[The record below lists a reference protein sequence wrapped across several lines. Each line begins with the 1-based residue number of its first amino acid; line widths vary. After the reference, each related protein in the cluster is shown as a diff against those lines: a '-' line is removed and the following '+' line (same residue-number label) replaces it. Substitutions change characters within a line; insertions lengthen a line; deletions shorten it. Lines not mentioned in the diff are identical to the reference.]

1 MLATRE
7 LAVGTKL
14 HATYK
19 KTVYTCEV
27 VGPLE
32 GNTTPQGNRYRL
44 EDGREFKSLSSAG
57 KAVMNGMAVNGWRF
71 WSQEGEIPSVKT
83 VKPTKVKAVSPAKVQ
98 QIRRTRSQKGTPE
111 GQVKWACSSCMSTFL
126 VEGDATPDA
135 CPDGHPREVVDDLA
149 NVS

>member
-1 MLATRE
+1 MAIDGGLRNK

-14 HATYK
+14 VARYK
-19 KTVYTCEV
+19 GADYEVEV
-27 VGPLE
+27 VASDE
-32 GNTTPQGNRYRL
+32 GKRRYRFA
-44 EDGREFKSLSSAG
+44 DGREFKSPSAAAS
-57 KAVMNGMAVNGWRF
+57 AVMGGQAANGWRF

>member
-1 MLATRE
+1 MIDGGMRE
-7 LAVGTKL
+7 KLSVGTRL
-14 HATYK
+14 VARYK
-19 KTVYTCEV
+19 REEHVAEV
-27 VGPLE
+27 VAGEDGKKL
-32 GNTTPQGNRYRL
+32 YRL
-44 EDGREFKSLSSAG
+44 ADGREFKSPSAAAS
-57 KAVMNGMAVNGWRF
+57 AVMGGQAANGWRF